1 MTTSIRARRS
11 GGRGRVGAARV
22 AAAPPE
28 SHVRIQ
34 AVVRRIPRGSVAT
47 YGQVAE
53 LAGLPRHARLV
64 GHVMRSL
71 PADTAVPW
79 HRVVNARGQISRRG
93 DLGGEQIQPQLLR
106 REGVR
111 FAGETIPLERYLW
124 KPPVRG
130 MR

>member
-1 MTTSIRARRS
+1 MNTAK
-11 GGRGRVGAARV
+11 RGATGP
-22 AAAPPE
+22 AAAPADT
-28 SHVRIQ
+28 HRRIH
-34 AVVRRIPRGSVAT
+34 AVVRRIPRGAVAT

-64 GHVMRSL
+64 GHVMKAL

-79 HRVVNARGQISRRG
+79 HRVVNARGRISPRG
-93 DLGGEQIQPQLLR
+93 SDLGGEQIQAQLLR

-124 KPPVRG
+124 MSAARRPR
-130 MR
+130 